1 MRLQSVMDEE
11 TKRFVR
17 ERADNRCEY
26 CRVQQQFYPDFTFHI
41 EHIVAR
47 QHGGRDDPENLALSC
62 HLCNSKK
69 GPNLSGLDPE
79 TGLLTRLFNP
89 RTDRWDEHF
98 RSENGQIVGLTEL
111 GRTTAHVLDMN
122 SEVRTRI
129 RREILRLGED

>member
-1 MRLQSVMDEE
+1 MDEE

-26 CRVQQQFYPDFTFHI
+26 CRVQQQFHPDFTFHI

-69 GPNLSGLDPE
+69 GPNLSGLDPD

-89 RTDRWDEHF
+89 RTDRWNEHF
-98 RSENGQIVGLTEL
+98 SSDENGPMEWGTL
-111 GRTTAHVLDMN
+111 GPAPGSR
-122 SEVRTRI
+122 RRI
-129 RREILRLGED
+129 GVSWRRL